1 MEWLKLDSMRG
12 LGLRLSL
19 LLPTEKNFMKS
30 GSNIF
35 VECLPNVDSIG
46 ETLAEAVDLE
56 FVVVEVVLGG
66 GRLSV

>member
-1 MEWLKLDSMRG
+1 MFIK
-12 LGLRLSL
+12 
-19 LLPTEKNFMKS
+19 
-30 GSNIF
+30 
-35 VECLPNVDSIG
+35 CLPNVDSIS

>member
-1 MEWLKLDSMRG
+1 VEWLKLDSMRG

-19 LLPTEKNFMKS
+19 LLPT
-30 GSNIF
+30 
-35 VECLPNVDSIG
+35 NVDSIG

-56 FVVVEVVLGG
+56 FVVVEVVLGR